1 VNRLAMTEVPT
12 RAADDTVEGLAAEVL
27 VRFGEVR
34 LRVMGSSMLPSVQPG
49 DVLTIQRCVMSVVES
64 GAIVLFT
71 REGRLFAHRV
81 VARRNTHLVTR
92 GDALEWQDP
101 PVRQDQLLGRV
112 VTVTRNG
119 RRRQPPSL
127 TIGRRIA
134 AAVVR
139 RSARARWLLVAGAR
153 VRRPGVYA

>member
-1 VNRLAMTEVPT
+1 MTEVP
-12 RAADDTVEGLAAEVL
+12 RLAAHDTVEGLAAEVL
-27 VRFGEVR
+27 CRFGEVR
-34 LRVMGSSMLPSVQPG
+34 LRVTGSSMLPSIQPG
-49 DVLTIQRCVMSVVES
+49 DVLTIHRCVMSSVEA

-71 REGRLFAHRV
+71 RDGRLFAHRV

-92 GDALEWQDP
+92 GDALDWPDP

-112 VTVTRNG
+112 VTLTRNG

-139 RSARARWLLVAGAR
+139 RSARARWLLVAVAR
-153 VRRPGVYA
+153 VRRRGVYA